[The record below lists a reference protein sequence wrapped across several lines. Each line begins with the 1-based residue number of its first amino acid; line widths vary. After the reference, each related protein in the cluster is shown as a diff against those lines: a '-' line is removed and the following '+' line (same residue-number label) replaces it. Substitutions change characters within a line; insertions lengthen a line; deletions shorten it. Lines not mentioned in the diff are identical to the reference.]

1 MKDEPKTPNKPVGVP
16 KNASSSHKPAI
27 RLDDL
32 IPTEKV
38 MGGRRVTFGVR
49 TKPVGKSQA

>member
-1 MKDEPKTPNKPVGVP
+1 MKDESKTPNKPVGVP

-38 MGGRRVTFGVR
+38 MGGRRITFGVR
-49 TKPVGKSQA
+49 VKPSSKS